1 MGYIGAGVTRFNT
14 ADELTVTGDAQIDTT
29 TLVVDS
35 TNNRVGIGTAS
46 PATALD
52 VTGTVTADDIAIS
65 DSTPTFTMTDTD
77 TNALFRVSASS
88 AVGSVT
94 LEVDE
99 NGVGSNPQFLIQ
111 GQNVDRFRID
121 ADGGDI
127 SFYADDGTT
136 QSVFFDASTQRLG
149 LGTTSPAS
157 IAHALHATSPKLTL
171 ERDSTS
177 LADSNV
183 IGEIA
188 MAHKDSNDAGTA
200 VRIIGR
206 AEGTAGA
213 AGLAFNTGTPTS
225 ISERLR
231 IDSSGNVG
239 IGTDSPSSS
248 AGFQAR
254 LAVHGSGSPGLI
266 LRDTDTAQENVVG
279 TNGAGLYIESAGH
292 ATASNNAIIFRT
304 ENTNS
309 AFSATERMRI
319 TSAGNV
325 GIGTSSPTADGL
337 QIVEAT
343 QPDFFMGNTA
353 DPDGFRIT
361 YNSTDTSIGTHSNT
375 PLRIRTNGTERMR
388 IDSSGNVGIGT
399 TSPDAKLDLGTTVAN
414 NVFALYSDGTN
425 FYGQGIGG
433 NNYKLLVPSSA
444 SFTFNSYNY
453 TGDSTTERVRINSSG
468 TLLVGKTSAATNVEG
483 GELRENGQV
492 IAVATNVN
500 PFFGARLGSDG
511 DLAVFRKDSTTVGS
525 IASRGGVVTN
535 IILDPRTATN
545 GGAGIGAT
553 GATAQPAI
561 LPTDE
566 STVAD
571 NNTNLGSSSTRWK
584 DLYLSGGA
592 YLGGTAAANKLDDYE
607 EGTWDPEV
615 GGTATYNFQRG
626 TYTKIGN
633 IVSVTFDISI
643 NSIGTGS
650 TTTMSGFPFASSS
663 DIASLNY
670 TGSVSYFAGLNLSN
684 VFLGLYMQT
693 GVSQCVFVG
702 GVSSATTISNNAM
715 ALFGDG
721 ARVAGSI
728 TYRTA

>member
-1 MGYIGAGVTRFNT
+1 MGYIGAGITRFNT

-304 ENTNS
+304 DS
-309 AFSATERMRI
+309 GSLFSATE
-319 TSAGNV
+319 A
-325 GIGTSSPTADGL
+325 A
-337 QIVEAT
+337 
-343 QPDFFMGNTA
+343 
-353 DPDGFRIT
+353 
-361 YNSTDTSIGTHSNT
+361 
-375 PLRIRTNGTERMR
+375 R
-388 IDSSGNVGIGT
+388 IDSSQNLLVGTTDINIGT
-399 TSPDAKLDLGTTVAN
+399 NSGTAVTGGVI
-414 NVFALYSDGTN
+414 SDGTAT
-425 FYGQGIGG
+425 FGKSG
-433 NNYKLLVPSSA
+433 NRALVL
-444 SFTFNSYNY
+444 N
-453 TGDSTTERVRINSSG
+453 RG
-468 TLLVGKTSAATNVEG
+468 T
-483 GELRENGQV
+483 
-492 IAVATNVN
+492 
-500 PFFGARLGSDG
+500 SDG
-511 DLAVFRKDSTTVGS
+511 NIAEFRKDGTTVGS
-525 IASRGGVVTN
+525 IFSY
-535 IILDPRTATN
+535 N
-545 GGAGIGAT
+545 GFLGIGSTSGNDAYVIMGSDFIAPATST
-553 GATAQPAI
+553 GAARDAAI
-561 LPTDE
+561 D
-566 STVAD
+566 
-571 NNTNLGSSSTRWK
+571 LGASTRRFK

-592 YLGGTAAANKLDDYE
+592 YLGGTAAANQLDDYE
-607 EGTWDPEV
+607 EGDFTPAIWE
-615 GGTATYNFQRG
+615 GTSAISDAAYNTSFTKG
-626 TYTKIGN
+626 FYIKIGRMVM
-633 IVSVTFDISI
+633 ITMSLRLTSK
-643 NSIGTGS
+643 GTPTGS
-650 TTTMSGFPFASSS
+650 SNFRIGGFPFTTTNDVKARSAFATY
-663 DIASLNY
+663 DHDA
-670 TGSVSYFAGLNLSN
+670 TGIDTSGNT
-684 VFLGLYMQT
+684 T
-693 GVSQCVFVG
+693 GTLHAF
-702 GVSSATTISNNAM
+702 ISNGVNY
-715 ALFGDG
+715 LGF
-721 ARVAGSI
+721 RVSDPSQAAAETL
-728 TYRTA
+728 TYDDLGNDTYLQLTGTIVVD